1 MDDVVVMIIMGLV
14 FAALGLFSLMGA
26 IKNWDW
32 YFNNYKAKG
41 VVAIFG
47 RNGARVFYGI
57 LGIIFIVIGL
67 LVAVD
72 GIFDLF

>member
-72 GIFDLF
+72 GIFGLF